1 MALGNKRVQ
10 FPALTPCSL
19 AEIHAVKD
27 FIKSMVENPD
37 TPQGKVFALSI
48 QLLIVVSLFT
58 FSVDTLPDLNAE
70 TKQLLRKI
78 EVLTVGIFTV
88 EYLLRLAVAD
98 VKRRFVFSFFGMV
111 DLLAIVP
118 FYLST
123 GLDLRSIRIVRL
135 LRLIRIFKL
144 FRYSRAVKRF
154 HRAIVIAKEEL
165 VLFGFV
171 ALIIL
176 YLSAVGIYYFENAAQ
191 PDNFKSVLHSL
202 WWAVTTLTTVGY
214 GDMYPITAGGKFF
227 TFLVL
232 MLGLGVVA
240 VPTGLLASA
249 LSQAREEEGL

>member
-1 MALGNKRVQ
+1 M
-10 FPALTPCSL
+10 
-19 AEIHAVKD
+19 KD
-27 FIKSMVENPD
+27 LIKSMVENPD
-37 TPQGKVFALSI
+37 TLQGKVFELTI
-48 QLLIVVSLFT
+48 QFLIVVSLFT
-58 FSVDTLPDLNAE
+58 FSVDTLPDLDSE
-70 TKQLLRKI
+70 TKQLLRNI
-78 EVLTVGIFTV
+78 EIITVGIFTA
-88 EYLLRLAVAD
+88 EYLLRLYVAE
-98 VKRRFVFSFFGMV
+98 VKRWFMFSFFGIV

-144 FRYSRAVKRF
+144 FRYSRAIKRF
-154 HRAIVIAKEEL
+154 HRAVVIAKEEL
-165 VLFGFV
+165 ILFGFV
-171 ALIIL
+171 ALIVL

-249 LSQAREEEGL
+249 LSQARDEEGQ